1 MIKQARVPCF
11 LLCLT
16 ILVGCS
22 VPFFPTPESFPEPT
36 HIYQTVSAG
45 LTATAYATSVLTL
58 TQPVLRT
65 VTPGPNTLISLTTPA
80 ARVTVT
86 APAAVDLTALPCNRA
101 SAGKPSIDVTVP
113 DGTLLKPGEAFSK
126 TWRVV
131 NSGSCT
137 WTSDYALVWF
147 SGDSFSSVRRQNF
160 SADVPGGQSVDVTVD
175 MVAPDQAGIHQ
186 SNWKFSAPNGSL
198 FGLGPAGDAPV
209 WVRIEVENLSTPAAD
224 LGSTP
229 TPTSVVAMKDT
240 VMLGLNQSIDLDI
253 GKINAGPAD
262 DLGIVANGNGT
273 PSLMPL
279 NGSRVVIFGSQAPIE
294 ADCRVATLSND
305 GIVLSTISENSYICY
320 RTNAGLPG
328 FGKLSN
334 ITNNSFTL
342 FYTTW
347 MVP

>member
-16 ILVGCS
+16 ILAGCT
-22 VPFFPTPESFPEPT
+22 VPFFPTPDSFPEPT

-58 TQPVLRT
+58 TQPVRRT
-65 VTPGPNTLISLTTPA
+65 VTPGPEPLISLTTPA
-80 ARVTVT
+80 NQVTGMT
-86 APAAVDLTALPCNRA
+86 PAAINQTAMPCNRA
-101 SAGKPSIDVTVP
+101 SAGKPSIDVTIP
-113 DGTLLKPGEAFSK
+113 DGTFLAPGEPFSK

-131 NSGSCT
+131 NNGSCT
-137 WTSDYALVWF
+137 WTGDYSLVWF
-147 SGDSFSSVRRQNF
+147 SGDSFSSIRRQNF
-160 SADVPGGQSVDVTVD
+160 SADVAGGQSVDITVD

-186 SNWKFSAPNGSL
+186 SNWKLSAPNGSL

-209 WVRIEVENLSTPAAD
+209 WVRIEVEDLSTPAAD
-224 LGSTP
+224 SGSTP
-229 TPTSVVAMKDT
+229 TPTVAVAMKDT
-240 VMLGLNQSIDLDI
+240 VILGSNQSIDLDI

-262 DLGIVANGNGT
+262 DLGIIANRKNAS
-273 PSLMPL
+273 SLMPL
-279 NGSRVVIFGSQAPIE
+279 NGARVVIFGLQAPIE
-294 ADCRVATLSND
+294 ADCRVATLSNE
-305 GIVLSTISENSYICY
+305 GIVLSTIPENSYICY
-320 RTNAGLPG
+320 RTNMGLPG

-334 ITNNSFTL
+334 ITNTSITL